1 MRRVQR
7 LVSGTK
13 YESPES
19 QYTDGKHALTAA
31 AKFEKYLKEF
41 AKRKWTTFTKK
52 DVRDLKRLGKM
63 TVKCIKWHDGRFN
76 PLNATKDQ
84 IKENYTKKFYRNVKD
99 AECHLIHLADMIS
112 ASKPLFEEV
121 F

>member
-1 MRRVQR
+1 M
-7 LVSGTK
+7 
-13 YESPES
+13 
-19 QYTDGKHALTAA
+19 
-31 AKFEKYLKEF
+31 KEF